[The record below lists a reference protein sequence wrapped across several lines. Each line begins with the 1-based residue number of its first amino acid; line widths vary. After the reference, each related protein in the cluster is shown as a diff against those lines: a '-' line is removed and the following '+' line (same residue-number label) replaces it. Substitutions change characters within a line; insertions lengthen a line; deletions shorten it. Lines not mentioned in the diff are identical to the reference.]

1 MANKSWGKTNS
12 AKKKKKIY
20 IHYPMLSNIYT
31 CIKSKC
37 SNSLFIY
44 QKQFLVTDTLF
55 RVITASCYTSE
66 KAFVTF
72 WQLYKLLAW
81 SKIAATI
88 LGYFFNLGI
97 KINILFQNIIS
108 FRCRRVTGSL
118 AQVVVALNWLWH
130 QRGGRPSVC
139 SLRWT
144 NYSKNSFS
152 FAIIVV
158 SSNNNFVINL

>member
-1 MANKSWGKTNS
+1 MADVLLEINKSRLGKL
-12 AKKKKKIY
+12 KLKY
-20 IHYPMLSNIYT
+20 IHYPMSSNIYT
-31 CIKSKC
+31 CVKSKC
-37 SNSLFIY
+37 SNFLFIY
-44 QKQFLVTDTLF
+44 QKQFLITDTLF
-55 RVITASCYTSE
+55 WIITASCYNL
-66 KAFVTF
+66 KAFITF
-72 WQLYKLLAW
+72 RQLCKLLAW
-81 SKIAATI
+81 SKITATI

-97 KINILFQNIIS
+97 KINILFQSIIS

-130 QRGGRPSVC
+130 QRGGRPSVR

-152 FAIIVV
+152 FAIVV